1 MEFKRRG
8 FDIELSEE
16 EQEKVAVA
24 TDLVNELYFSME
36 YDDKI
41 EDEEGKNILDRTR
54 VDSLRYF
61 LSYLYNNEL
70 AIKEGNN

>member
-16 EQEKVAVA
+16 EQEKVAAA